1 MVVPKAGQRPAAA
14 HISEP
19 APSTSLDPPPP
30 DWGTFKCFVWIYQY
44 TQSCALFTAV
54 VDLHN
59 VSRIKGLIGRSDMG
73 GGLQLVKN

>member
-1 MVVPKAGQRPAAA
+1 MVVPKAGQRPFAA

-19 APSTSLDPPPP
+19 ATSTSLDPPPP
-30 DWGTFKCFVWIYQY
+30 PPQLGYIKCFVWIYQY

-59 VSRIKGLIGRSDMG
+59 VSRIKGITGRSDMG
-73 GGLQLVKN
+73 GG